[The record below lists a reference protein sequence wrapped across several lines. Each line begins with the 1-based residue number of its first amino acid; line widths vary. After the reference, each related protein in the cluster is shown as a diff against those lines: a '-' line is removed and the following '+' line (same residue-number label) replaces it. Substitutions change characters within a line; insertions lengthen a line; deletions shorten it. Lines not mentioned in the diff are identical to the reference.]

1 MTSEVVT
8 EALTFGDIVLAP
20 FPFTDQSAT
29 KRRPAVVVS
38 STAYNAA
45 RPDVILMAVTSQV
58 RGTLGFGEVRIADW
72 EGAGLLKASA
82 IKAVIVTLERGL
94 VIRRIGALG
103 VGDQAALRGAMAG
116 MLG

>member
-8 EALTFGDIVLAP
+8 EALTFGDIVLVP

-38 STAYNAA
+38 SASYNAT

-58 RGTLGFGEVRIADW
+58 RETPGFAEVRIADW

-82 IKAVIVTLERGL
+82 IKAVILTLERGL
-94 VIRRIGALG
+94 VVRRLGALAEEDL
-103 VGDQAALRGAMAG
+103 VALRGALAG